1 MRAAPRVRLACLTP
15 AQIIAHASDGQAHLF
30 GLILQGDSAGT
41 VAAQLPAALP
51 HLDLNCPILP
61 ASPQQ
66 VWGETWFSEKPLMT
80 GRQGDVHYSYNSDLL
95 FGTVSLDEADFT
107 IAAGMEGNPDPS
119 TFPSLSPS
127 PAPSPLQQAVESAY
141 RQVFALL
148 NQSGFPELLRVW
160 NYFSNINAESYGQER
175 YRQFNRGRYEAFLRG
190 KRPTTGQV
198 PAACALGTRSG
209 PLCLAF
215 LAGRQPLIPLENP
228 RQLSAYHYPKDY
240 GLRSPTF
247 SRAGLVRLPE
257 QEILLISGTA
267 SIVGHRTLHHGDAL
281 AQARESLAN
290 IAALLDEANRLGGHS
305 DYRPKALT
313 YKVYIRHADD
323 FAAVSQAM
331 NEFLGQDSSAQVVV
345 VQADIC
351 RADLLVEVEASAARY
366 NRGI

>member
-15 AQIIAHASDGQAHLF
+15 AQIIAHASDGQANLF

-41 VAAQLPAALP
+41 VAAQLPAAIP
-51 HLDLNCPILP
+51 HLDLNFPILP

-66 VWGETWFSEKPLMT
+66 VWGETWFPEKPLMT

-107 IAAGMEGNPDPS
+107 IAADAEGAGAEDC
-119 TFPSLSPS
+119 
-127 PAPSPLQQAVESAY
+127 PSPLQQAVESAY

-148 NQSGFPELLRVW
+148 DQSGFPELLRVW

-290 IAALLDEANRLGGHS
+290 IAALLDEANRLGGHR
-305 DYRPKALT
+305 DYRPKVLT